1 MGVVNT
7 SVLRTQLRGILTR
20 PGRLLLT
27 GLSVLVAAFVVAGAV
42 LAYQMIARTT
52 LDTYS
57 DTPTG
62 TSLVVTAGGQPIA
75 EAQRAAIAAM
85 PGVTQVAGRADL
97 TLAVGDPA
105 AGTSITLAA
114 DPGSGA
120 LSRVVLRAGRYPA
133 AAGEIT
139 VNQRAADRLG
149 VGPGG
154 TLRLYG
160 GDPTAA
166 PVTATVTGVVDGPDT
181 SVEQAY
187 APDTIL
193 ATVVATPVD
202 WSRIDIVAAPGA
214 DLDGLT
220 DKLMRHLDR
229 VDPHTYP
236 SVVPGDA
243 KRLAEAQDAVSRFD
257 QIFALAAMFLAVTVI
272 AAVLV
277 ASSTFRIVFAQRMRQ
292 LALLRTI
299 GAHRRQ
305 LVVALTVEGAVVG
318 LLAGTVGVLL
328 AVAAGLAAPALA
340 AAAGQQLS
348 APGLPYG
355 VLLAVVVGAAAL
367 TAGAG
372 LVPALAAANVPPLQA
387 LRSAATVTA
396 ESGVTAGRLLVGLLL
411 AAASAGTVA
420 LTIAD
425 LAAASGSGDSAG
437 VLLAIVGIGT
447 FAFGALVALGPL
459 LVRPVLAVV
468 GWPLRRLRPVG
479 ALAVSTVGGVPRR
492 AAAVSVVVALGVAL
506 VGGATV
512 GTASLRAFTD
522 QKMAARAPADLA
534 LFAHDQPI
542 TPAVVEQLRS
552 LDAVRHVTP
561 FQQAQ
566 ATIGDLSYA
575 TIAVDL
581 AALPRLTTLVATDG
595 ALTDLGPGRVVLGE
609 AVARDLAARAGDQ
622 FAVRGE
628 AGQLNLTVAAVLG
641 GEAPLQS
648 DVVLTSGDLDR
659 LGGTRTG
666 LLADFADGV
675 GTRDAT
681 VAAVRQLGV
690 AVGADVAVLSDYRE
704 ATDAEVTSLFLVAL
718 GLLAMTVLIAVVGVG
733 TTTVLSVLERTQEVG
748 LLRALGLSRRRLRAM
763 ILVESGLYGVVGAVL
778 GLALG
783 VPLAWLSIEAL
794 RLGMPPVLP
803 VGQLLVIVAALA
815 VITAMAGLAP
825 ARRAARVSP
834 VAAIGDPD

>member
-75 EAQRAAIAAM
+75 DTQRTAIAAM

-105 AGTSITLAA
+105 AGTSITLVA

-120 LSRVVLRAGRYPA
+120 LSRVVVRAGRYPA
-133 AAGEIT
+133 AAGEIA

-166 PVTATVTGVVDGPDT
+166 PVTATGVVDGPDT

-220 DKLMRHLDR
+220 DELMRHLDR

-243 KRLAEAQDAVSRFD
+243 KRLAEAQDAVARFD

-328 AVAAGLAAPALA
+328 AVAASLAAPALA

-372 LVPALAAANVPPLQA
+372 LVPALAAANVSPLQA

-396 ESGVTAGRLLVGLLL
+396 EPGVTAGRLLVGLLL
-411 AAASAGTVA
+411 AAASAGVVGV
-420 LTIAD
+420 TITD
-425 LAAASGSGDSAG
+425 LATADSADSASDSAG
-437 VLLAIVGIGT
+437 TLLAIVGIGT

-492 AAAVSVVVALGVAL
+492 AAAVML
-506 VGGATV
+506 
-512 GTASLRAFTD
+512 
-522 QKMAARAPADLA
+522 
-534 LFAHDQPI
+534 
-542 TPAVVEQLRS
+542 
-552 LDAVRHVTP
+552 
-561 FQQAQ
+561 
-566 ATIGDLSYA
+566 LSMSS
-575 TIAVDL
+575 
-581 AALPRLTTLVATDG
+581 G
-595 ALTDLGPGRVVLGE
+595 
-609 AVARDLAARAGDQ
+609 Q
-622 FAVRGE
+622 FK
-628 AGQLNLTVAAVLG
+628 
-641 GEAPLQS
+641 
-648 DVVLTSGDLDR
+648 
-659 LGGTRTG
+659 
-666 LLADFADGV
+666 
-675 GTRDAT
+675 
-681 VAAVRQLGV
+681 
-690 AVGADVAVLSDYRE
+690 
-704 ATDAEVTSLFLVAL
+704 
-718 GLLAMTVLIAVVGVG
+718 I
-733 TTTVLSVLERTQEVG
+733 
-748 LLRALGLSRRRLRAM
+748 
-763 ILVESGLYGVVGAVL
+763 I
-778 GLALG
+778 
-783 VPLAWLSIEAL
+783 
-794 RLGMPPVLP
+794 
-803 VGQLLVIVAALA
+803 
-815 VITAMAGLAP
+815 
-825 ARRAARVSP
+825 
-834 VAAIGDPD
+834 